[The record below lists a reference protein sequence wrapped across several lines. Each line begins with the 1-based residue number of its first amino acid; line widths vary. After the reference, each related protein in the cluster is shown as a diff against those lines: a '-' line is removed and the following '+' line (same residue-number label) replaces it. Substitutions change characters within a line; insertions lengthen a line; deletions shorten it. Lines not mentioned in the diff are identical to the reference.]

1 MSNDAESDDGPMHLD
16 EPDLVAALQQGDRQ
30 AFREAVVRF
39 SPQMLAVAR
48 RIVGPD
54 RADDVVQEAWLT
66 AYRKISDFQQRS
78 TLSTWLQRIVTNRA
92 ISELR
97 REGRQPSQQPDAAEE
112 PWQDWFDSTG
122 HWSTHTNAW
131 ESSSPDELLSAAE
144 LQNCIDI
151 HLAKMPENQRLVVIL
166 RDLQTSSLD
175 DICNELNLSASN
187 VRVLLHRGR
196 MRLMN
201 MVRRFTET
209 GEC

>member
-39 SPQMLAVAR
+39 SPQMRAVAR

-97 REGRQPSQQPDAAEE
+97 REGRQPSQHPATAE
-112 PWQDWFDSTG
+112 PAPRCCGGTLAGLVRLHGPLVD
-122 HWSTHTNAW
+122 TH
-131 ESSSPDELLSAAE
+131 ESVGI
-144 LQNCIDI
+144 Q
-151 HLAKMPENQRLVVIL
+151 LAR
-166 RDLQTSSLD
+166 
-175 DICNELNLSASN
+175 
-187 VRVLLHRGR
+187 
-196 MRLMN
+196 
-201 MVRRFTET
+201 
-209 GEC
+209 